1 MKGFVVHIKLLFKW
15 TRFWKDETYS
25 GLQWLK
31 TLKFARGCEKWQ
43 KHDNVQHL
51 PADEL
56 HYHQTLTVLKNH
68 KYLDMNSFNNLK
80 GAADINIETKNI
92 WMIREW
98 EYKTR
103 VDSLHICVLHF
114 FHWMTIDDA
123 QLFSSLKLKSSNM
136 LTELPKCD
144 HQLLRKKAIAAGTL
158 ARDFTVAFAIQYPLD
173 VVQTRLQG
181 SFSIS
186 IFHITHFTLEYSI
199 FSTITWWFRS

>member
-1 MKGFVVHIKLLFKW
+1 MAKAWQCSTFASRWI
-15 TRFWKDETYS
+15 
-25 GLQWLK
+25 
-31 TLKFARGCEKWQ
+31 TL
-43 KHDNVQHL
+43 
-51 PADEL
+51 
-56 HYHQTLTVLKNH
+56 YHQTLTVLKNH

-114 FHWMTIDDA
+114 FYWMTIDDA

-136 LTELPKCD
+136 LTELPKRD

-186 IFHITHFTLEYSI
+186 LFFI
-199 FSTITWWFRS
+199 